1 MYYNVIFDYCNT
13 FRIKCKRVIVMG
25 VEKKVVSIRLDEDF
39 IEELKACAKLENR
52 PLSNFI
58 ETVLKEY
65 IKKQKK

>member
-1 MYYNVIFDYCNT
+1 
-13 FRIKCKRVIVMG
+13 MG